1 MSMTPDERNL
11 LLLLARMVVACSPR
25 LTGENRSVDELN
37 LRKAIT
43 RIEAAEDRAADE
55 ERINGRG

>member
-1 MSMTPDERNL
+1 MTPDERNL
-11 LLLLARMVVACSPR
+11 LLLLARMVVACSPQPR
-25 LTGENRSVDELN
+25 HSAEIE

-55 ERINGRG
+55 EKHLGRG